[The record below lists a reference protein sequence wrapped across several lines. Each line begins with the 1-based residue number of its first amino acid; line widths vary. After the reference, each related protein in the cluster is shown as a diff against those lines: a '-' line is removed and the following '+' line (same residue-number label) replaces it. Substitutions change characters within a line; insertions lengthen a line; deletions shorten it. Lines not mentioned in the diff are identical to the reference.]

1 MLHQEITKVS
11 TFSPK
16 LHSLKKQKVVV
27 ERVKTFL
34 ATQDVN
40 SRKLFFFITAASDFK
55 CHSDIDML
63 CCVVVC
69 LCVFECVYFRR
80 GLLSV

>member
-1 MLHQEITKVS
+1 MS
-11 TFSPK
+11 PFSPK

-34 ATQDVN
+34 AMQDIN
-40 SRKLFFFITAASDFK
+40 SRKLFCITAASDFK
-55 CHSDIDML
+55 YLSDIDML

-69 LCVFECVYFRR
+69 VFFLCVYFRR
-80 GLLSV
+80 GLSSV